1 MDFEQAVIQAAK
13 TVIGEH
19 LVKYNHDNDFSH
31 YCIHGRYYSMVDDL
45 AFLLVQKVQST

>member
-19 LVKYNHDNDFSH
+19 LFKFDNVFSH